1 MVQDPVGTFRTGHL
15 ISLSQFDGVISLHLS
30 ERYEKRLRE
39 AGCERI
45 EDFLS
50 KDILPYWHAD
60 LLPEIVCLQQ
70 SSQPCE
76 DCAISGDVH
85 ISSQDGCF

>member
-30 ERYEKRLRE
+30 
-39 AGCERI
+39 ERI